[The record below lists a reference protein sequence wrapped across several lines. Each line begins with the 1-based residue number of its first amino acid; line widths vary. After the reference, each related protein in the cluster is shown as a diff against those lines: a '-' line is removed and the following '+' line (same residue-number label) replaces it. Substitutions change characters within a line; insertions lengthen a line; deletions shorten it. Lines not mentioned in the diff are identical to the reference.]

1 MATLMMLQ
9 SRFFGSKKRIH
20 DNKFITV
27 TEVSENQAHQDN
39 CLVIDLQRKI
49 EERLLND
56 AKAKVIYLN
65 LNEEPRT
72 MRSAYE
78 NKVGALFVNDSIS
91 VHHFTDARGRITRR
105 LIFLYPMSKLRRGEL
120 PKVQLLKKLD
130 KTVKSE
136 EPSGLELVDLRDFE
150 SHDLCLE
157 GMGAMNF
164 SYNGEF
170 VYMALSDRS
179 SEKLLDVVCSPE
191 NLNIPKEKR
200 FVFTAVLPRF
210 SGENKRCVGE
220 DVVHHTNLIGWCG
233 KGICAWGLNFLRF
246 SSEEKKQAFFEHL
259 EATYKKIINL
269 SAEEIRAFAGNACE
283 IALSSEEEERHV
295 LCISNEALNS
305 LHHRNYQIL
314 EEWYGRENIFV
325 FYAETLERRSGT
337 SISSLISCPVTHGE
351 VLPAPGEVTALE
363 VAHVDEKVI
372 ANLLN
377 R

>member
-9 SRFFGSKKRIH
+9 SRFFGSKKRVH

-27 TEVSENQAHQDN
+27 TEVSENQAQQDN

-56 AKAKVIYLN
+56 AKARVIYLN

-191 NLNIPKEKR
+191 NLNIPKR
-200 FVFTAVLPRF
+200 
-210 SGENKRCVGE
+210 
-220 DVVHHTNLIGWCG
+220 
-233 KGICAWGLNFLRF
+233 
-246 SSEEKKQAFFEHL
+246 
-259 EATYKKIINL
+259 
-269 SAEEIRAFAGNACE
+269 
-283 IALSSEEEERHV
+283 
-295 LCISNEALNS
+295 EALC
-305 LHHRNYQIL
+305 LHCCTPTFQ
-314 EEWYGRENIFV
+314 W
-325 FYAETLERRSGT
+325 
-337 SISSLISCPVTHGE
+337 
-351 VLPAPGEVTALE
+351 
-363 VAHVDEKVI
+363 
-372 ANLLN
+372 
-377 R
+377 